1 MYSIKTIFRKKIEI
15 KGPGTPKKWNC
26 GKIVFSKKTFIDWS
40 YIVSKHFSEK
50 NLEIKGPGTPKKWI
64 LENFVLFSNFFHW
77 SEVIF
82 KMCCRDE
89 VYGESLYKTSGLWK
103 GCREVSW
110 HVLDFIRR
118 CRPPAKQPTL
128 INYWFWPCDL
138 NSVWRNNWQQR
149 QRDRERQIQRK
160 RVRAK
165 QRQMERK
172 SGTLMDCC
180 MKRVINND
188 KWIVVPV

>member
-1 MYSIKTIFRKKIEI
+1 MYSIKTILRKKFEI
-15 KGPGTPKKWNC
+15 KGPGTPKKWNL
-26 GKIVFSKKTFIDWS
+26 GKTIFSKK
-40 YIVSKHFSEK
+40 HFSIEVTLYQNTFQKK
-50 NLEIKGPGTPKKWI
+50 NEIKGPGTPKKWI

-89 VYGESLYKTSGLWK
+89 VYGESLYKASGLGK

-118 CRPPAKQPTL
+118 CRPAKQQTL
-128 INYWFWPCDL
+128 INYWFWPCGL

-165 QRQMERK
+165 QREREK
-172 SGTLMDCC
+172 EGDFDGLLHETGH
-180 MKRVINND
+180 
-188 KWIVVPV
+188 